1 VQATVNG
8 SSRDLPEAMSLA
20 DLLAAL
26 GINLDGIAIA
36 VNDAVVPRNAYKGH
50 RLRDGDRIEII
61 KAVSGG

>member
-1 VQATVNG
+1 
-8 SSRDLPEAMSLA
+8 MSLA